1 MASTKE
7 EIEKNR
13 FIEQMSFNI
22 MKAIHCENKE
32 SLDKVKNWLLTFLN
46 MCSNDQ
52 KKMTENF
59 LSLFSNINLY
69 NSDQELTFSKKIKK
83 CFLEKKDVVLKKLE
97 PFKNKYVSFHFVKQL
112 IEEQNIELK
121 DEYAQ
126 YLFYELKKFNDPNAS
141 LYDLKIENLINILE
155 NNQNDSKMDTESDI
169 EITNEQYA
177 NIITNFGLQLLKYL
191 ETNKTDLRT
200 LLGDLVQ
207 NLSTGENKDKDK
219 MEVILIEPF
228 VKKMREIG
236 INLNSEVEI
245 YCLFSRYKL
254 SDDYEIISL
263 NLLEKELENFKAS
276 NINEINNINGTD
288 NANNINRAAVR
299 VNNGEGNNI
308 KVMEKVQEENEDN
321 VSNTDNK

>member
-1 MASTKE
+1 
-7 EIEKNR
+7 
-13 FIEQMSFNI
+13 
-22 MKAIHCENKE
+22 
-32 SLDKVKNWLLTFLN
+32 
-46 MCSNDQ
+46 
-52 KKMTENF
+52 
-59 LSLFSNINLY
+59 
-69 NSDQELTFSKKIKK
+69 
-83 CFLEKKDVVLKKLE
+83 
-97 PFKNKYVSFHFVKQL
+97 
-112 IEEQNIELK
+112 
-121 DEYAQ
+121 
-126 YLFYELKKFNDPNAS
+126 
-141 LYDLKIENLINILE
+141 
-155 NNQNDSKMDTESDI
+155 MDTESDI

-200 LLGDLVQ
+200 ILGDLVQ

-276 NINEINNINGTD
+276 NINEINNINGANNT
-288 NANNINRAAVR
+288 NNINGAAVR

-321 VSNTDNK
+321 VSNSDNK